1 MQLLCNQDNP
11 LQPFY
16 RRIALPAWI
25 VRKSRTVAAEAALTG
40 TARALP
46 AVANLVLSATP
57 LLSLLLSGTSVGPG
71 PR

>member
-1 MQLLCNQDNP
+1 VQLLCNQDNP

-40 TARALP
+40 YRSRP
-46 AVANLVLSATP
+46 YVP
-57 LLSLLLSGTSVGPG
+57 LLLQFSVL
-71 PR
+71 RRLCHCSFQERQ